1 MAGWRETIAGWQET
15 VGSSFGPEAEKKK
28 AAQLQ
33 GRSTSHASMVAY
45 TPEAERGIASKPAF
59 VTYRES
65 LQNTDGSFKFAPD
78 PLGTGA
84 MIPGRYWVDW
94 SGKYQPY

>member
-1 MAGWRETIAGWQET
+1 MPGWQET
-15 VGSSFGPEAEKKK
+15 VGNALRQEAEKKK
-28 AAQLQ
+28 ADILN
-33 GRSTSHASMVAY
+33 GRSTSHASVVAY
-45 TPEAERGIASKPAF
+45 TPEAERAIASKPAF

-84 MIPGRYWVDW
+84 LIPGRYWVDW
-94 SGKYQPY
+94 AGKYQPY